1 MSRDARNS
9 ILLWLGTLAFVG
21 LFWASLHFDIG
32 AKIPDRW
39 LWPMLGI
46 VIGVN
51 VLKSIWDF
59 FRTRKA
65 EVR

>member
-9 ILLWLGTLAFVG
+9 ILLWVGTLVFMG
-21 LFWASLHFDIG
+21 LFWAGTHFNIG
-32 AKIPDRW
+32 ANIPDRW

-46 VIGVN
+46 VVSMDI
-51 VLKSIWDF
+51 LRSIRDF
-59 FRTRKA
+59 FRKQKA